1 MPCVKRRT
9 VFALALALIA
19 TVGASTS
26 RALASTTP
34 EGRAG
39 QLLRE
44 SIDAPKNVS
53 YVGQLE
59 TIRFSSNHAN
69 ATIVRIEHR
78 APGMTRRLYLA
89 PEALYGDYII
99 TRGSANYQFDTKQS
113 RVTVSHNPS
122 LDSQI
127 AANDSMSRVMTNYRP
142 VLARNDIIAGRPT
155 VSLILMNK
163 YTGER
168 VMRIWID
175 QTTHL
180 VLKKEEYHG
189 NGSVASQTRFEEL
202 RYTNA
207 IPDGIF
213 ATEAPAG
220 FAQVAGHDFAMP
232 SSDIE
237 RVIRDAGFTPI
248 TPKSLPQGFALVSGD
263 ATTVNGV
270 RTLHLVYSDGLRGIS
285 LFQNATG
292 AAADFGSLPPH
303 IIYFENHDAQYV
315 EDGPTTLLTWQEKG
329 LHFALVGDLLRNEL
343 VEIAKSVVP

>member
-1 MPCVKRRT
+1 MPFVKSALVALVLACLGTRA
-9 VFALALALIA
+9 FAA
-19 TVGASTS
+19 
-26 RALASTTP
+26 TTP
-34 EGRAG
+34 EDRAS
-39 QLLRE
+39 QLLRQ
-44 SIDAPKNVS
+44 SIDAPKNIS
-53 YVGQLE
+53 YIGQLE
-59 TIRFSSNHAN
+59 TIRFSSNRAN

-78 APGMTRRLYLA
+78 APGMTRRWYLA

-99 TRGSANYQFDTKQS
+99 TRGSANYQFDTKRS

-122 LDSQI
+122 LDNQV
-127 AANDSMSRVMTNYRP
+127 AANESLSRVMANYRP
-142 VLARNDIIAGRPT
+142 VLAGNDTIAGRPT
-155 VSLILMNK
+155 ISLILTNK

-168 VMRIWID
+168 VMRVWID
-175 QTTHL
+175 ETTHL

-213 ATEAPAG
+213 ATDAPAG
-220 FAQVAGHDFAMP
+220 YAQVAGHDYAMP

-237 RVIRDAGFTPI
+237 RVIHDAGFTPI
-248 TPKSLPQGFALVSGD
+248 TPKNLPQGFALVSGD

-303 IIYFENHDAQYV
+303 VVRFESHDAQYV
-315 EDGPTTLLTWQEKG
+315 EDGPTTLLTWKEKG
-329 LHFALVGDLLRNEL
+329 LYFALVGDLLRNEL
-343 VEIAKSVVP
+343 IEIAKSVVP